1 MIVKTIILN
10 VSNSGDYSYRE
21 TFTIFHDK
29 KHESDF
35 EIEKNNWEDW
45 CNSERENMNSDDD
58 FAEKYWVDF
67 LGYSLTWVHPNFE
80 LSI

>member
-10 VSNSGDYSYRE
+10 VSNSGDSSYRE

-45 CNSERENMNSDDD
+45 CNSERENINYLYLCLNNLQC
-58 FAEKYWVDF
+58 KRNYCKV
-67 LGYSLTWVHPNFE
+67 
-80 LSI
+80 